1 MTFKEEFKDFLDR
14 NKISQN
20 KAAEA
25 AGYTGSVVSQWL
37 SGNYKGDADGVE
49 AALRLWL
56 EREKSRRATRAVPTM
71 ETETMRRITNAIAIA
86 HQERDIAVIVGPA
99 GAGKTTALRRYVA
112 ENPNGAILIEVDDSI
127 NKVALIQELANKLG
141 LSRDGGHVEL
151 VRRVAE
157 ALSERDLVVIIDE
170 ADYLNDGA
178 LELCRRIVNDKGRS
192 GLVLV
197 GLQRL
202 VYRIRSL
209 KNDHE
214 QLASRV
220 GVLLEVE
227 SLKPV
232 DAERI
237 VLAVWPDLDKA
248 TVQAMVKSANG
259 SVRSLSKLIARAHL
273 TAVANDKAE
282 PDADVVRM
290 ASALIFK

>member
-1 MTFKEEFKDFLDR
+1 MAFREDFKDFIER

-37 SGNYKGDADGVE
+37 SGTYKGDAEGVE
-49 AALRLWL
+49 AALRTWM
-56 EREKSRRATRAVPTM
+56 EREKSRRASRAVPTI
-71 ETETMRRITNAIAIA
+71 ETETMRRITNAITIA

-99 GAGKTTALRRYVA
+99 GVGKTTALRRYQA
-112 ENPNGAILIEVDDSI
+112 ANPNGAILIEVDDSM
-127 NKVALIQELANKLG
+127 NKVALIQELAEKLG
-141 LSRDGGHVEL
+141 LAREGGHVEL
-151 VRRVAE
+151 VRRA
-157 ALSERDLVVIIDE
+157 ATTLAERDLVVIIDE

-202 VYRIRSL
+202 VFRIKSL

-227 SLKPV
+227 GLKQV
-232 DAERI
+232 DAEKI
-237 VLAVWPDLDKA
+237 VHSVWPTMDKDCTA
-248 TVQAMVKSANG
+248 LFLKTAGG
-259 SVRSLSKLIARAHL
+259 SVRSLAKLIARAHL
-273 TAVANDKAE
+273 TAVANDKAM
-282 PDADVVRM
+282 PDADIVRV
-290 ASALIFK
+290 AGALIFK